1 MCVRYFFH
9 ISFYTLIIAFRF
21 LYRSHFVLPII
32 IPTVDFYRAI
42 NFYETILGLKLSVFE
57 CETEKMACFIEQ
69 GEVVGALFYA
79 PSYQPSPDG
88 ILIHFNSQDIEDT
101 LSKVLDKGGKIIIPK
116 TKIEAENKGYFA
128 VLEDSEGNHVGI
140 YEK

>member
-1 MCVRYFFH
+1 MNN
-9 ISFYTLIIAFRF
+9 LIAFF
-21 LYRSHFVLPII
+21 E

-42 NFYETILGLKLSVFE
+42 NFYETILGLQLSVFE

-101 LSKVLDKGGKIIIPK
+101 LSKVLDKGGKIII
-116 TKIEAENKGYFA
+116 EAENKGYFA

>member
-1 MCVRYFFH
+1 MNN
-9 ISFYTLIIAFRF
+9 LIAFF
-21 LYRSHFVLPII
+21 E

-42 NFYETILGLKLSVFE
+42 DFYETILPTSRRVCSSGRQPTE

-69 GEVVGALFYA
+69 GEAVGALFYA

>member
-1 MCVRYFFH
+1 
-9 ISFYTLIIAFRF
+9 
-21 LYRSHFVLPII
+21 
-32 IPTVDFYRAI
+32 
-42 NFYETILGLKLSVFE
+42 
-57 CETEKMACFIEQ
+57 MACFIEQ
-69 GEVVGALFYA
+69 GEAVGALFYA

-128 VLEDSEGNHVGI
+128 VLEDSRRKSCRYLRKISIFGQDIPTI
-140 YEK
+140 YNMKENKYDDERFFGQYSQMSRSVQG

>member
-1 MCVRYFFH
+1 MEGFRC
-9 ISFYTLIIAFRF
+9 TLNKARCI
-21 LYRSHFVLPII
+21 L
-32 IPTVDFYRAI
+32 
-42 NFYETILGLKLSVFE
+42 TIRRNSLGV
-57 CETEKMACFIEQ
+57 
-69 GEVVGALFYA
+69 A

>member
-1 MCVRYFFH
+1 MNN
-9 ISFYTLIIAFRF
+9 LIAFF
-21 LYRSHFVLPII
+21 E

-42 NFYETILGLKLSVFE
+42 DFYETILGLKLSVSE

-69 GEVVGALFYA
+69 GEAVGALFYA

-101 LSKVLDKGGKIIIPK
+101 LSKVLDKGVKLLYPRQRLKRKIKDTSP
-116 TKIEAENKGYFA
+116 F
-128 VLEDSEGNHVGI
+128 
-140 YEK
+140 

>member
-1 MCVRYFFH
+1 MNN
-9 ISFYTLIIAFRF
+9 LIAFF
-21 LYRSHFVLPII
+21 E

-88 ILIHFNSQDIEDT
+88 ILLHFNSEDIEES
-101 LSKVLDKGGKIIIPK
+101 LSKEFDIGCNFFIPK

>member
-1 MCVRYFFH
+1 MNN
-9 ISFYTLIIAFRF
+9 LIAFF
-21 LYRSHFVLPII
+21 E

-69 GEVVGALFYA
+69 GEAVGALFYA
-79 PSYQPSPDG
+79 PSYQPSP
-88 ILIHFNSQDIEDT
+88 
-101 LSKVLDKGGKIIIPK
+101 DKGGKIIIPK

>member
-1 MCVRYFFH
+1 MALWQER
-9 ISFYTLIIAFRF
+9 TL
-21 LYRSHFVLPII
+21 LYYIEEIYRGEGKGDLP
-32 IPTVDFYRAI
+32 RKG
-42 NFYETILGLKLSVFE
+42 E
-57 CETEKMACFIEQ
+57 

-116 TKIEAENKGYFA
+116 TKIEAENKG
-128 VLEDSEGNHVGI
+128 
-140 YEK
+140 

>member
-1 MCVRYFFH
+1 MNN
-9 ISFYTLIIAFRF
+9 LIAFF
-21 LYRSHFVLPII
+21 E

-69 GEVVGALFYA
+69 G
-79 PSYQPSPDG
+79 
-88 ILIHFNSQDIEDT
+88 
-101 LSKVLDKGGKIIIPK
+101 GKIIIPK

>member
-1 MCVRYFFH
+1 MNN
-9 ISFYTLIIAFRF
+9 LIAFF
-21 LYRSHFVLPII
+21 E

-42 NFYETILGLKLSVFE
+42 NFYETILGLKLSVSE
-57 CETEKMACFIEQ
+57 CETEKMACFIKQ

-79 PSYQPSPDG
+79 PSYQHSPDG

>member
-1 MCVRYFFH
+1 MNN
-9 ISFYTLIIAFRF
+9 LIAFF
-21 LYRSHFVLPII
+21 E

-101 LSKVLDKGGKIIIPK
+101 LSKVLDKGGKILYPRQRLK
-116 TKIEAENKGYFA
+116 RKIKDTSPF
-128 VLEDSEGNHVGI
+128 
-140 YEK
+140 

>member
-1 MCVRYFFH
+1 MNN
-9 ISFYTLIIAFRF
+9 LIAFF
-21 LYRSHFVLPII
+21 E

-79 PSYQPSPDG
+79 PSYQPSPD
-88 ILIHFNSQDIEDT
+88 
-101 LSKVLDKGGKIIIPK
+101 IPK

>member
-1 MCVRYFFH
+1 MNNLNAFFE
-9 ISFYTLIIAFRF
+9 
-21 LYRSHFVLPII
+21 

-88 ILIHFNSQDIEDT
+88 ILIHFN
-101 LSKVLDKGGKIIIPK
+101 
-116 TKIEAENKGYFA
+116 TKISRTLYLKYWIKGVKLLYPRQRLKRKIKDTSPF
-128 VLEDSEGNHVGI
+128 
-140 YEK
+140 

>member
-1 MCVRYFFH
+1 MNN
-9 ISFYTLIIAFRF
+9 LIAFF
-21 LYRSHFVLPII
+21 E

-42 NFYETILGLKLSVFE
+42 DFYETILGLKLSVSE

-69 GEVVGALFYA
+69 GEAVGALFYA

-101 LSKVLDKGGKIIIPK
+101 LSKVLDKEGKIIIPK

-128 VLEDSEGNHVGI
+128 VLEDSE
-140 YEK
+140 